1 MGFEINNGVLN
12 RYTDE
17 NNCKDVVIP
26 DGVTHIG
33 DYAFMDCNY
42 MTSVTIPASVTYIQS
57 TAFYECTRLKK
68 VVFASDNI
76 EIESDAFED
85 TPWWKNQKGEMV
97 IAAGTLLKYSGQE
110 ANLVIPEGVVYIAE
124 GVFKGHTEIESITF
138 PSSLRKIG
146 YAAFGGCTSLK
157 KVDVPLGVTDIGRG
171 CFSGCSGLVDVKLP
185 EGIKKLEG
193 TFQHCTHLKEFNIPN
208 TVEVMN
214 DEFYGCSLMESITL
228 PESLAE
234 LEGWFKDTKITNVN
248 IPSKVR
254 ILEPMYFNEQIE
266 AITVDEN
273 NEVFTSLDGVVYS
286 KDMRCLHIYPCA
298 KTCEEFIVPESVRYI
313 SWRAFSHT
321 KYLKR
326 VVLHK
331 DIIYDQDYDGCKMN
345 RHTVSSSWRFPFHN
359 CYSIE
364 KVEGLPYRFQDSH
377 YFDLPSVYADKIIDT
392 ILNGKKDDRTKF
404 IHYTTA
410 ESADI
415 IARKAT
421 ATLAQSG
428 YTKKNVSNLTEMFDY
443 HRKYISARTF
453 SEFYKVIIDKKADS
467 CLGQISFASIIALK
481 EGSGDP
487 DVELIRSVMESFKSS
502 PSGKAPDA
510 KQFCKIEKGE
520 WVGFEEHT
528 GLTELK
534 LPSNV
539 KKIGYF
545 CFSDYYNYKNQQ
557 YENVPD
563 YSEIKKIIIP
573 KATEDIRSLEL
584 FAGLEEIVV
593 DPQNKVFFSENGLLL
608 ERTYNG
614 VGLWIVPGAAKKICI
629 PKCCSFIYSIVD
641 LSNVEEIT
649 IEQGNDFFEY
659 NDGYLIEKKE
669 ETTDLIFVRK
679 DIVDIIIPDGVTYFS
694 LSNNNN
700 NKDHIESIIM
710 PDSVTSASGV
720 RHCKNL
726 TSIRLSGGIKEL
738 DCFAGCESLKEVVI
752 PEGVQTIAEDCFENC
767 KSLEKVAF
775 PSTLKRIYANA
786 FSGCSS
792 LTEVSVP
799 EGVKTAASSF
809 PKKCRIN
816 NSEFVGGIQYAAN
829 FPIGFDEEAHSFSF
843 KSGVTEIPEE
853 FFRYDGNQ
861 FFHNVQHYDSVNISD
876 TVTKLVPQQLSNFEQ
891 INVDNKNKKYSSEDG
906 VLFDKKKSVL
916 LRFPVFKR
924 CDEYV
929 VPNTV
934 KRIEDNAFEWC
945 CRIKSVII
953 PEGVSKIG
961 FSAFALCDEL
971 TQVKVPYTATEIGK
985 AAFVTEDNCNKNQRR
1000 DVTLLFYKDD
1010 IVVPLKLKRN
1020 WDVYTEEQKLS
1031 EFINNPSAH
1040 EKNLSALKDADY
1052 KLAAAMIMY
1061 FLFDEKGAAEPIVK
1075 ANLQTVIDVAIA
1087 ANSTGVIK
1095 RLLGD
1100 NMLTDSQ
1107 KNECMK
1113 MMNNHMD

>member
-1 MGFEINNGVLN
+1 MGFIIDNGVLK
-12 RYTDE
+12 RYTDDD
-17 NNCKDVVIP
+17 NCKDVVIP

-33 DYAFMDCNY
+33 GYAFMDCNY

-157 KVDVPLGVTDIGRG
+157 KVDVPLGVTDIGGG

-185 EGIKKLEG
+185 EGIKNLEG
-193 TFQHCTHLKEFNIPN
+193 AFQHCTHLKEFNIPN

-254 ILEPMYFNEQIE
+254 ILEPMSFNEQIE

-298 KTCEEFIVPESVRYI
+298 RTCEEFIVPESVRFI
-313 SWRAFSHT
+313 SWRAFSYT

-345 RHTVSSSWRFPFHN
+345 RHTVRSSWNFPFHN

-364 KVEGLPYRFQDSH
+364 KIEGLPYRFQDSH
-377 YFDLPSVYADKIIDT
+377 YFDLPSVYADKIIDK
-392 ILNGKKDDRTKF
+392 ILNGKKDDRKKF
-404 IHYTTA
+404 IVYTTA

-467 CLGQISFASIIALK
+467 CLGQISFASIITLK
-481 EGSGDP
+481 EESGDP
-487 DVELIRSVMESFKSS
+487 DVELIRSVMVSFKSS

-520 WVGFEEHT
+520 WVGFEENT

-539 KKIGYF
+539 KKIGYN
-545 CFSDYYNYKNQQ
+545 FSKLHYYSYKNQQ

-593 DPQNKVFFSENGLLL
+593 DPQNEHFLSINGLLL
-608 ERTYNG
+608 EKSYKG
-614 VGLWIVPGAAKKICI
+614 VYLESIPAALKKMCI
-629 PKCCSFIYSIVD
+629 PKVCTSLSHVD
-641 LSNVEEIT
+641 LTNIEDITVEE
-649 IEQGNDFFEY
+649 GNEVFEY
-659 NDGYLIEKKE
+659 NNGYLTEKVEGK
-669 ETTDLIFVRK
+669 TDLIFVRS
-679 DIVDIIIPDGVTYFS
+679 DIEDIIVPDGVTYFD
-694 LSNNNN
+694 LSNNG
-700 NKDHIESIIM
+700 NKDHIKSIIM
-710 PDSVTSASGV
+710 PDSVIGGSGV
-720 RHCKNL
+720 FECRGLKYVRI
-726 TSIRLSGGIKEL
+726 SSGIKKLESFKYL
-738 DCFAGCESLKEVVI
+738 DSLEEVVI
-752 PEGVQTIAEDCFENC
+752 PEGVEEIGEDCFYDC
-767 KSLEKVAF
+767 KSLKKVTL
-775 PSTLKRIYANA
+775 PSTLKKIYAHA
-786 FSGCSS
+786 FDGCTS

-809 PKKCRIN
+809 PKKCKVN
-816 NSEFVGGIQYAAN
+816 NSEFVGGIKYAAD

-853 FFRYDGNQ
+853 FFRYDGDQ
-861 FFHNVQHYDSVNISD
+861 FFHNVQHYDSVNIPD
-876 TVTKLVPQQLSNFEQ
+876 TVTKLVPQQLSNFEK

-929 VPNTV
+929 VPDTV

-1087 ANSTGVIK
+1087 ANSTGVIRKLLSDDVLTEEQRKKVLAEGK
-1095 RLLGD
+1095 R
-1100 NMLTDSQ
+1100 Q
-1107 KNECMK
+1107 
-1113 MMNNHMD
+1113 